1 MHIVKM
7 RVPPKELSDLVGLA
21 TTLKGS
27 TLLSIELDEDVPMV
41 ILSDRDESKPSD
53 PRLVFDDETNRIDVD
68 ASLKRLGLTEDYL
81 RKATVRSGTPEH
93 SVKMAMARTGRCGN
107 NHPVAK

>member
-7 RVPPKELSDLVGLA
+7 RVPAKELSDLVGLV

-41 ILSDRDESKPSD
+41 ILSDRDESKPD
-53 PRLVFDDETNRIDVD
+53 PRLVFDDETSRIDVD